1 MPNIA
6 MTPSESLSPAEV
18 KKRLATSMIPFT
30 VSREKFSNW
39 FRENVAPDIDWTNPM
54 VGHMFQS
61 WVAGS
66 GITEWLTDE
75 EVAAR
80 ERRRQKALETKAR
93 FDQLRA
99 EKEKKEGK

>member
-6 MTPSESLSPAEV
+6 LTPSESLSPAEV
-18 KKRLATSMIPFT
+18 KKRRAMAMVPFT
-30 VSREKFSNW
+30 VSKEKFSNW
-39 FRENVAPDIDWTNPM
+39 FQKNVSPDIDWTNPM

-66 GITEWLTDE
+66 GITEWITDE
-75 EVAAR
+75 EIAVRAR
-80 ERRRQKALETKAR
+80 RKQKALETKAK

-99 EKEKKEGK
+99 EREKKGK

>member
-6 MTPSESLSPAEV
+6 ITPSESLSPREV
-18 KKRLATSMIPFT
+18 MKRRETAMVPFT
-30 VSREKFSNW
+30 VSKEKFSNW

-66 GITEWLTDE
+66 GITEWITDE
-75 EVAAR
+75 EIAAR
-80 ERRRQKALETKAR
+80 ERRRQKTLETKAR

-99 EKEKKEGK
+99 EQKKKEGK